1 MTDFPTFKVE
11 LDPQVER
18 DAPPTEAHLIQ
29 WAYLDTAM
37 KVLREGAVRAVL
49 HVVREGAQE
58 CGGDFLSDAEI
69 MAMAHKA
76 RAAGEEDAPCGLW
89 DLAPFDQLTLM
100 GLSGIFQQMMDGTLD
115 LMSGAFEGRARFED
129 QLAKLLGE
137 DPKTD

>member
-1 MTDFPTFKVE
+1 MTDFPAFKVE

-18 DAPPTEAHLIQ
+18 EAPPDETHRIQ
-29 WAYLDTAM
+29 WAYLDTAL

-58 CGGDFLSDAEI
+58 RGSDFPSDAEI
-69 MAMAHKA
+69 MTMAHEA
-76 RAAGEEDAPCGLW
+76 RAAGEEDAPRGLW
-89 DLAPFDQLTLM
+89 DLAPFDRLTLM
-100 GLSGIFQQMMDGTLD
+100 GLSGVLQQMMDGTLD
-115 LMSGAFEGRARFED
+115 LMSDAFEGRARFEV